1 MDGIDAILQAE
12 QEAERIR
19 REAKEAADALLA
31 DAEGYRRRILEEARR
46 DCENEQQRALEQA
59 EKRASERRAE
69 LSAVAQVKEE
79 ELRSEAGGR
88 LEKTAAWIAERIAEL

>member
-19 REAKEAADALLA
+19 REAKEAADTLLA
-31 DAEGYRRRILEEARR
+31 DAEGYRQRILEEARR
-46 DCENEQQRALEQA
+46 ECETEQQRLLEQA
-59 EKRASERRAE
+59 EKRASERRGE
-69 LSAVAQVKEE
+69 LSVVAQVKEA

-88 LEKTAAWIAERIAEL
+88 LETMAAWIAERIAEL

>member
-19 REAKEAADALLA
+19 REAKEQADALLA
-31 DAEGYRRRILEEARR
+31 DAEGYRQRILEEARKE
-46 DCENEQQRALEQA
+46 CETEQQRLLEQA
-59 EKRASERRAE
+59 EKRASERRGE
-69 LSAVAQVKEE
+69 LSVVAQVKEE
-79 ELRSEAGGR
+79 ELRSEAGGK